1 MRRLR
6 TEWRF
11 LRHLE
16 GLNLASA
23 MEYRASFLTQIAF
36 MFVNNGI
43 YFVFW
48 LIFFGQFGT
57 VRGYNVG
64 DVYLLFAVVALGFG
78 LALTFGANTGPNLAE
93 LIAQGR
99 LDYYLVL
106 PRPLLLHVI
115 CSRMG
120 VSSIGDVLFGL
131 TAFFFVGRLTLVDFG
146 LFVTA
151 GIASA
156 LIFAGFGVIV
166 GSLAFYMGNAVYVSG
181 QVANGMLTFAL
192 YPHTLFGGMTRFML
206 YTLLPAAFVGAVP
219 AQIVKT
225 RDGMLLLGVLGVAA
239 LVWLLA
245 LGAFY
250 YGLRRYESGS
260 ALNVNV

>member
-1 MRRLR
+1 
-6 TEWRF
+6 
-11 LRHLE
+11 
-16 GLNLASA
+16 
-23 MEYRASFLTQIAF
+23 
-36 MFVNNGI
+36 
-43 YFVFW
+43 
-48 LIFFGQFGT
+48 FFGQFGT
-57 VRGYNVG
+57 VRSYNVG

>member
-1 MRRLR
+1 MQRLR

-36 MFVNNGI
+36 MFINNGI

-106 PRPLLLHVI
+106 PRPLLLPRRLRCTRTPHSSR
-115 CSRMG
+115 CSSTQSSK
-120 VSSIGDVLFGL
+120 VSTMSS
-131 TAFFFVGRLTLVDFG
+131 R
-146 LFVTA
+146 
-151 GIASA
+151 S
-156 LIFAGFGVIV
+156 
-166 GSLAFYMGNAVYVSG
+166 
-181 QVANGMLTFAL
+181 
-192 YPHTLFGGMTRFML
+192 
-206 YTLLPAAFVGAVP
+206 
-219 AQIVKT
+219 
-225 RDGMLLLGVLGVAA
+225 
-239 LVWLLA
+239 
-245 LGAFY
+245 
-250 YGLRRYESGS
+250 
-260 ALNVNV
+260 